1 MRYRIFR
8 DHMGKLHLVRLSDGE
23 VAERL
28 KFVST
33 VIASGLVWTVVVVI
47 AAGLI

>member
-8 DHMGKLHLVRLSDGE
+8 DHMGKVHLVRLSDDE
-23 VAERL
+23 IAEKC
-28 KFVST
+28 KFVSV
-33 VIASGLVWTVVVVI
+33 VIASGLVSTAVVVI